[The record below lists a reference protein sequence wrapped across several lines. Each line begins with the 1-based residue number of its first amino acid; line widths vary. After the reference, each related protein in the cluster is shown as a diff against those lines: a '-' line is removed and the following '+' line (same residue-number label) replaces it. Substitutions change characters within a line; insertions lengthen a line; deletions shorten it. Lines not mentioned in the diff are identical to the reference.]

1 MAWLGIWNGPPYFR
15 PGRIVGGKGE
25 VWETDPPAMQAY
37 PSRSRFGKVFVN
49 APVFR
54 KDTVR
59 GFSPVQGP
67 AKQKIR
73 PVLILES
80 NKRPIH
86 NPCAWFECQTPT
98 RNHEAERAVEMF
110 VHDQPLIMAADSTH
124 GLCVHKHAMV
134 FKILVIERCFAELI
148 RFGFGQPDIVIM
160 MYFEKQPVVGFIFA
174 KHK

>member
-1 MAWLGIWNGPPYFR
+1 MRLIEFKKSPLNLGPVQLFGQTR
-15 PGRIVGGKGE
+15 QSSEHRAL
-25 VWETDPPAMQAY
+25 TMQAY

-49 APVFR
+49 SPVFR

-86 NPCAWFECQTPT
+86 DPCAWFECQVPT

-110 VHDQPLIMAADSTH
+110 VHDQPLIMAANSTH

-134 FKILVIERCFAELI
+134 FNILVIERCFAELI

-160 MYFEKQPVVGFIFA
+160 MYFEK
-174 KHK
+174 